1 MIEAANGRAGSSA
14 GMGKVHVVKSLARCL
29 ARIALATLNLTIRW
43 QLQYTVYALNTYLII
58 LYLLREAVPVLSRL
72 TKLTTLLN
80 CDAIRKDELCFRHKA
95 DEAKEETNVESG
107 RGRPADR
114 QGTKVSVEHRA
125 REMSFG
131 SCTDI
136 YELGCLV

>member
-58 LYLLREAVPVLSRL
+58 LYLL
-72 TKLTTLLN
+72 T
-80 CDAIRKDELCFRHKA
+80 
-95 DEAKEETNVESG
+95 
-107 RGRPADR
+107 
-114 QGTKVSVEHRA
+114 
-125 REMSFG
+125 
-131 SCTDI
+131 
-136 YELGCLV
+136 